1 MHLHHQRHIDR
12 LVRSRLEQIDFPTP
26 VLLGRCAQKLHAPI
40 DPEPLHRI
48 RKSHKPGH
56 RSRGNEIVTTRMA
69 DPGQCIVLCV
79 EIDGPAAVPAND
91 LECRLQTVRMPRD
104 LVSEIFHEL
113 AYGIV
118 GFVFFVR
125 EFRILEDLCQQ

>member
-56 RSRGNEIVTTRMA
+56 RSRGDEIVTTRMA
-69 DPGQCIVLCV
+69 DPRKCIVLCV
-79 EIDGPAAVPAND
+79 EVDGPAAASTDD
-91 LECRLQTVRMPRD
+91 LEGRLQTVRMPRD
-104 LVSEIFHEL
+104 LVSEIFYKL
-113 AYGIV
+113 ADGIV

-125 EFRILEDLCQQ
+125 EFGILEDLCRR